1 MWAYNEAPL
10 LGVWPTR
17 IRPYP
22 QRSAEADADLRG
34 VVMVEVGKPSQPH
47 GNCLAWP
54 EYPPRWLVAPSTWIV
69 KRNFTGVAT
78 GVAPKVIAA
87 IGARRGVCAV
97 VVSHH
102 APFLNRNFIAYWAE
116 RSEAVQAR
124 F

>member
-54 EYPPRWLVAPSTWIV
+54 EYPPRWLVAPSTWSV
-69 KRNFTGVAT
+69 ERNFTGVT
-78 GVAPKVIAA
+78 PNIIAA
-87 IGARRGVCAV
+87 TTARRGVRAV
-97 VVSHH
+97 VLSHH
-102 APFLNRNFIAYWAE
+102 TPLRTATSLLIEMKKTIGSYGAMI
-116 RSEAVQAR
+116 
-124 F
+124 